1 MHIFSKCVR
10 FMGESA
16 GYWPEM
22 AHSKAFLLALSCT
35 RAYGMHA
42 IRTSF
47 FPLISLKLAT
57 VRNLLAH
64 I

>member
-22 AHSKAFLLALSCT
+22 AHWKAFLLALSCT
-35 RAYGMHA
+35 RASWGACLM
-42 IRTSF
+42 F
-47 FPLISLKLAT
+47 LLLSLDFLE
-57 VRNLLAH
+57 VRA
-64 I
+64 